1 MCDCRANAVIVDEY
15 AQEQVPPAPPRRP
28 PRPAAPPH
36 AQMRK
41 PEHLYL
47 ARGAECYQKVARGEP
62 QFAPKSRRL
71 TQILTQHLTQTHW
84 ERQVEAGGRA
94 GAEPLAK
101 LLAYLDDILLPQ
113 MQRPGATVPDI
124 LRRHPFPAA

>member
-1 MCDCRANAVIVDEY
+1 M
-15 AQEQVPPAPPRRP
+15 
-28 PRPAAPPH
+28 
-36 AQMRK
+36 
-41 PEHLYL
+41 
-47 ARGAECYQKVARGEP
+47 ARGE
-62 QFAPKSRRL
+62 QRFGPKSRRL
-71 TQILTQHLTQTHW
+71 TRTLTRRLTRILTQHLTRIRG